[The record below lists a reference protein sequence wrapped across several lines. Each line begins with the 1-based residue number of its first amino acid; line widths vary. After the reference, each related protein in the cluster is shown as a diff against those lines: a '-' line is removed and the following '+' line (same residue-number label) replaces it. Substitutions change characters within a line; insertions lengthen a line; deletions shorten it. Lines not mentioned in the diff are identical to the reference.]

1 MFMTRE
7 TRSEINTPPAP
18 DAPPIKIAIIE
29 DQRDIREGL
38 GTIFTFTDG
47 YRCTGCYRSMEEAL
61 EKIKGDLPN
70 VALVDIGLPGMNG
83 IEGIRVLKER
93 HPNLVLLMLTVY
105 EDDEY
110 IFDALCAGAGGYLLK
125 KTAPAR
131 LIESVREAMDGGA
144 PMSPEIASKVIKL
157 FRDIRPPERAD
168 YNLTPHETRLLKM
181 VVEGHNY
188 KTAAA
193 ELGVSVTTV
202 AFHMRNIYEK
212 LQVHSKS
219 EAVAKAL
226 RNRLV

>member
-1 MFMTRE
+1 
-7 TRSEINTPPAP
+7 
-18 DAPPIKIAIIE
+18 
-29 DQRDIREGL
+29 
-38 GTIFTFTDG
+38 
-47 YRCTGCYRSMEEAL
+47 
-61 EKIKGDLPN
+61 
-70 VALVDIGLPGMNG
+70 
-83 IEGIRVLKER
+83 
-93 HPNLVLLMLTVY
+93 MLTVY

-131 LIESVREAMDGGA
+131 LIESVREAMNGGA

>member
-1 MFMTRE
+1 
-7 TRSEINTPPAP
+7 
-18 DAPPIKIAIIE
+18 
-29 DQRDIREGL
+29 
-38 GTIFTFTDG
+38 
-47 YRCTGCYRSMEEAL
+47 MEEAL

-83 IEGIRVLKER
+83 IEGIRILKER